1 MTRSHSPQ
9 LSPVMSSR
17 GFNSHQSNS
26 SASQPHI
33 SHSKKDRKR
42 SMIRDSFSVMEEG
55 FSANKDSYYRIHL
68 QKLQIDMNLIASADP
83 LVSGV
88 LPNDPSEIERLV
100 RNSTQP
106 NKATQLGA
114 DFPVGAG
121 RVYAEFA
128 KDCNDAMEER
138 DTALA
143 ILHRNVAV
151 RMTDIQ
157 STYNYYK
164 TLALNEHKA
173 LRTTLRDRLINSITN
188 KKIRLTKEKEIDV
201 TESTALLLHPS
212 QFGISNPSSPGGI
225 HSKRATRNRRDVDET
240 ISYSDPYKRK
250 RKTHDRDESP
260 ISTRQRYE
268 NGSGVPSWL
277 AEKNNLVATQ
287 IESPLYSIEKLFTEK
302 ELAMTYNTA
311 ALAAYSYIVRHN
323 EPESSPNDASSKNLD
338 TDKTSRSTEN
348 SEAVDTVSS
357 GSVGV
362 SMERQPSHATRN
374 TRVTYNSGFGID
386 AFDDVTSPSNFEI
399 LTRQIPKLPNIMSQ
413 SGLRNPT
420 GKPETAPPAA
430 GLSSE
435 DINIE
440 MELIRRARQ
449 LNEQR
454 GLGRNLQIDEQALRL
469 LSEAAFPKDGRGR
482 ERWVVS
488 ENKENLHFTHKPG
501 KIKERDIIGGGE
513 VMSKKGSQA

>member
-17 GFNSHQSNS
+17 GFNSYQSNS

-42 SMIRDSFSVMEEG
+42 SMIRDSFSAMEEG

-88 LPNDPSEIERLV
+88 LPNDPTEIERLV

-106 NKATQLGA
+106 NKMTQLGA

-173 LRTTLRDRLINSITN
+173 LRTTIRDRLINSITA
-188 KKIRLTKEKEIDV
+188 KKMRLTKDKEIDV

-212 QFGISNPSSPGGI
+212 QFGISNPSSPGGNPG
-225 HSKRATRNRRDVDET
+225 KRPTRTRPVDET
-240 ISYSDPYKRK
+240 ISYSENPRRK
-250 RKTHDRDESP
+250 RRPHDRDESP

-277 AEKNNLVATQ
+277 AEKNNLIATQ
-287 IESPLYSIEKLFTEK
+287 IESPLYSIDKLFTDK

-323 EPESSPNDASSKNLD
+323 EPENSPNDASSKNPD
-338 TDKTSRSTEN
+338 TDKTSRSSEN
-348 SEAVDTVSS
+348 LEAVDTVSS
-357 GSVGV
+357 GSGGV

-374 TRVTYNSGFGID
+374 TRITYNSGFGID
-386 AFDDVTSPSNFEI
+386 AFDDVTLPSNFEI

-440 MELIRRARQ
+440 LELIRRARQ
-449 LNEQR
+449 FNEQR

-488 ENKENLHFTHKPG
+488 ENRENLPFTHKPG
-501 KIKERDIIGGGE
+501 KIKERDIIDGGE
-513 VMSKKGSQA
+513 AMSKKGSQA